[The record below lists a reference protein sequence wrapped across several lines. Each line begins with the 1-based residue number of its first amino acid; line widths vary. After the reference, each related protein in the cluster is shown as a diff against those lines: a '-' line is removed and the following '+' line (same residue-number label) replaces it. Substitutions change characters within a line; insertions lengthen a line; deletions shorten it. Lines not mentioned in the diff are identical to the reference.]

1 MEERPIASLK
11 NLGPTTARDLAE
23 VGVATFAQL
32 QQVGPI
38 DAWHRLNE
46 LRPKQYSLVGLYALA
61 GALLDKEWKELSPD
75 YRTQLRDE
83 AAKSGKKAKRA
94 GPAKKSTVQT
104 PANVATGN

>member
-11 NLGPTTARDLAE
+11 NLGPTTARDLAA
-23 VGVATFAQL
+23 VGVATFAAL
-32 QQVGPI
+32 QDLGPV

-61 GALLDKEWKELSPD
+61 GALLDKEWKELAPD

-83 AAKSGKKAKRA
+83 AARTAPKRKRA
-94 GPAKKSTVQT
+94 RPAKSATQT